1 MKFDYKNILVIILL
15 SVSASV
21 LTAILSNILGVKNYM
36 GTITFC
42 SFGMFG
48 ILFGYLSNKN

>member
-15 SVSASV
+15 SIAASV
-21 LTAILSNILGVKNYM
+21 LINILSNILGVKNYI
-36 GTITFC
+36 GTMTFF

-48 ILFGYLSNKN
+48 ILFGYLNKKK